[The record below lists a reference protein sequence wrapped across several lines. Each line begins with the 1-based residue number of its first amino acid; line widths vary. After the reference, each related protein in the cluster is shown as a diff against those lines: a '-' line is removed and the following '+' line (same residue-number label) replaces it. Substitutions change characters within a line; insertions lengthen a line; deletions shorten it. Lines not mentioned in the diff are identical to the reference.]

1 MDLTTTLVAVV
12 IVLLCILPI
21 FLMNQ
26 SRRNRERRGKS
37 ILQEMAKKENETLA
51 DSYFAQRFLIG
62 ISESKQWL
70 FFARLVEKGNYERS
84 AYHLTDYA
92 RCVAEHDEHQ
102 EGPKSDRST
111 IIDQVRLTLIP
122 KQGKEAVK
130 LVFFDN
136 NMDQQTHS
144 DELRIAEEWQRIVSA
159 CL

>member
-1 MDLTTTLVAVV
+1 MDLTTILVAVV

-37 ILQEMAKKENETLA
+37 ILQEMAKQENESLA
-51 DSYFAQRFLIG
+51 DCHLAQRFLIG
-62 ISESKQWL
+62 VSESKQWL
-70 FFARLVEKGNYERS
+70 FFARLVERGNYERS
-84 AYHLTDYA
+84 AYHLTDFA
-92 RCVAEHDEHQ
+92 RCIAEHDEHQ

-122 KQGKEAVK
+122 KQGKETAK
-130 LVFFDN
+130 LIFYDN